1 VFPLGGGR
9 KRPPCVPPGRGKKRP
24 PCVPPGRGKSD
35 ELINY
40 NMTREKLRIGMFG
53 YGCVGQ
59 GLHDVLNSSSGF
71 KADIVRICVKDRTKK
86 RRISMDHFTFDKNDI
101 LNDDSINLVVELI
114 DDADEAFN
122 IVKTAMLKGKN
133 VVSANK
139 MMIANHFRELVD
151 LQNQC
156 GVSMLY
162 EASAGASI
170 PIIRNLEEYYDNE
183 LLYSLR
189 GILNGSTNY
198 ILTKMYNENIPYSQ
212 ALSEAI
218 EKGFAESDP
227 ALDVEGFDAKFK
239 LCIITGHAYGLFL
252 DPEMVF
258 HYGID
263 RISKFDIK
271 YAKEK
276 GYKIK
281 LVPYV
286 GKTNENTIT
295 SFVLPRFISSDK
307 YLFNV
312 DNEYNGVIT
321 EAAFADKQFF
331 SGKGAGGHPTGSA
344 VLSDISANSYGY
356 RYEYKKFQQGTVQN
370 YTRDYRIEIYLRY
383 KNERDRELFNFE
395 EISEQFSSKAYN
407 YVIGVVNLSRLYEI
421 REQLHDMD
429 VFIINTG
436 RRF

>member
-1 VFPLGGGR
+1 
-9 KRPPCVPPGRGKKRP
+9 
-24 PCVPPGRGKSD
+24 
-35 ELINY
+35 
-40 NMTREKLRIGMFG
+40 MTQEKLRIGLFG

-59 GLHDVLNSSSGF
+59 GLHDVLDSSKGF

-86 RRISMDHFTFDKNDI
+86 RRIPMSNFTFDKNDI
-101 LNDDSINLVVELI
+101 LNDTSINLVVELI
-114 DDADEAFN
+114 DDAAEAFK
-122 IVKTAMLKGKN
+122 IVSTAMKNGKN
-133 VVSANK
+133 VVTANK
-139 MMIANHFRELVD
+139 MMVANHFKELVD
-151 LQNQC
+151 MQKRYN
-156 GVSMLY
+156 VSLLY

-189 GILNGSTNY
+189 GILNGTTNF
-198 ILTKMYNENIPYSQ
+198 ILTKMYNSGIPYHE
-212 ALSEAI
+212 ALKEAQDL
-218 EKGFAESDP
+218 GFAESDP
-227 ALDVEGFDAKFK
+227 TLDVEGWDAKFK

-252 DPEMVF
+252 DPDEVF
-258 HYGID
+258 HYGIKT
-263 RISKFDIK
+263 ISKFDIQ
-271 YAKEK
+271 YAREK

-331 SGKGAGGHPTGSA
+331 SGKGAGGHATGSA

-356 RYEYKKFQQGTVQN
+356 RYEYKKFQQGTVSN
-370 YTRDYRIEIYLRY
+370 YTRDHKLEIYLRY
-383 KNERDRELFNFE
+383 KDEKDRELFGFE
-395 EISEQFSSKAYN
+395 DVSEYFSGRFFK
-407 YVIGVVNLSRLYEI
+407 YVIGVVKLERLYSL
-421 REQLHDMD
+421 REQLGNMD
-429 VFIINTG
+429 IFMVNTG
-436 RRF
+436 RKDIG

>member
-1 VFPLGGGR
+1 
-9 KRPPCVPPGRGKKRP
+9 
-24 PCVPPGRGKSD
+24 
-35 ELINY
+35 
-40 NMTREKLRIGMFG
+40 MTREKLKIGLFG

-59 GLHDVLNSSSGF
+59 GLHDVLNSSKGF
-71 KADIVRICVKDRTKK
+71 KADIVRICVKDHTKK
-86 RRISMDHFTFDKNDI
+86 RRIPMSNFTFDKNDI
-101 LNDDSINLVVELI
+101 LNDPSINLVVELI

-122 IVKTAMLKGKN
+122 IVTTAMKSGKN
-133 VVSANK
+133 VVTANK
-139 MMIANHFRELVD
+139 LMVARHFKELVD
-151 LQNQC
+151 MQ
-156 GVSMLY
+156 GKYKVSLLY

-189 GILNGSTNY
+189 GILNGTTNY
-198 ILTKMYNENIPYSQ
+198 ILTKMHNDGVPYSQ
-212 ALSEAI
+212 ALKEAQ
-218 EKGFAESDP
+218 EKGFAESNP
-227 ALDVEGFDAKFK
+227 ALDVEGLDAKYK

-252 DPEMVF
+252 VPEEVF
-258 HYGID
+258 HYGIST
-263 RISKFDIK
+263 ISKFDIQ

-307 YLFNV
+307 YLYNV

-331 SGKGAGGHPTGSA
+331 CGKGAGGHATGSA

-356 RYEYKKFQQGTVQN
+356 KYEYKKYQQGTVSN
-370 YTRDYRIEIYLRY
+370 YTRNFKLEIYLRY
-383 KNERDRELFNFE
+383 KDESDKELFGFE
-395 EISEQFSSKAYN
+395 EVTEYFSSRLYK
-407 YVIGVVNLSRLYEI
+407 YVIGIVNLERLYAL
-421 REQLHDMD
+421 REQLAGLD
-429 VFIINTG
+429 VFIVNTG
-436 RRF
+436 RRDLN

>member
-1 VFPLGGGR
+1 
-9 KRPPCVPPGRGKKRP
+9 
-24 PCVPPGRGKSD
+24 
-35 ELINY
+35 
-40 NMTREKLRIGMFG
+40 MFG

-86 RRISMDHFTFDKNDI
+86 RRIPMSNFTFERNDI
-101 LNDDSINLVVELI
+101 LNDESINLVVELI

-122 IVKTAMLKGKN
+122 IVKTAMERGKN

-139 MMIANHFRELVD
+139 RMIANHFRELVD
-151 LQNQC
+151 LQQKYK
-156 GVSMLY
+156 VSMLY

-198 ILTKMYNENIPYSQ
+198 ILTKMHNENLPYSEALDQ
-212 ALSEAI
+212 AIKL
-218 EKGFAESDP
+218 GFAESDP
-227 ALDVEGFDAKFK
+227 TLDVEGYDPKFK

-252 DPEMVF
+252 EPEEVF
-258 HYGID
+258 HYGISK
-263 RISKFDIK
+263 ISKFDIK
-271 YAKEK
+271 YSKEK
-276 GYKIK
+276 GFKIK
-281 LVPYV
+281 LVPFV

-307 YLFNV
+307 YLYNV
-312 DNEYNGVIT
+312 DNEYNGVIA

-331 SGKGAGGHPTGSA
+331 SGKGAGGHATGSA

-356 RYEYKKFQQGTVQN
+356 RYEYKKYQQGTVQN
-370 YTRDYRIEIYLRY
+370 YTRNHKLEIYLRY
-383 KNERDRELFNFE
+383 KNEKDKDLFGFE
-395 EISEQFSSKAYN
+395 EVSEYFSSKLNN
-407 YVIGVVNLSRLYEI
+407 YVIGVVNLERLYEL
-421 REQLHDMD
+421 REQLRDMD
-429 VFIINTG
+429 VFIVNTG
-436 RRF
+436 RKF

>member
-1 VFPLGGGR
+1 
-9 KRPPCVPPGRGKKRP
+9 
-24 PCVPPGRGKSD
+24 
-35 ELINY
+35 
-40 NMTREKLRIGMFG
+40 MTREKLKIGLFG

-59 GLHDVLNSSSGF
+59 GLHDVLNSSKGF

-86 RRISMDHFTFDKNDI
+86 RRIPMSNFTFNKDDI
-101 LNDDSINLVVELI
+101 LNDSSINLVVELI

-122 IVKTAMLKGKN
+122 IVTTAMKSGKN
-133 VVSANK
+133 VVTANK
-139 MMIANHFRELVD
+139 IMVAKHFKELVEM
-151 LQNQC
+151 Q
-156 GVSMLY
+156 GKYKVSLLY

-183 LLYSLR
+183 LLHSLR
-189 GILNGSTNY
+189 GILNGTTNY
-198 ILTKMYNENIPYSQ
+198 ILTKMHNDGIPYAE
-212 ALSEAI
+212 ALKEAQ

-227 ALDVEGFDAKFK
+227 ALDVEGWDAKYK

-252 DPEMVF
+252 EPEEVF
-258 HYGID
+258 HYGINA
-263 RISKFDIK
+263 ISKFDIQ

-276 GYKIK
+276 GLKIK

-307 YLFNV
+307 YLYNV

-331 SGKGAGGHPTGSA
+331 SGKGAGGHATGSA

-356 RYEYKKFQQGTVQN
+356 RYEYKKYQQGTVSN
-370 YTRDYRIEIYLRY
+370 YTRNFKLEIYLRY
-383 KNERDRELFNFE
+383 RNEKDKELFGFE
-395 EISEQFSSKAYN
+395 EVSEYFSGRLYKYA
-407 YVIGVVNLSRLYEI
+407 IGVVNLEKLYAL
-421 REQLHDMD
+421 REQLTSLD
-429 VFIINTG
+429 VFIVNTG
-436 RRF
+436 RRGLN

>member
-1 VFPLGGGR
+1 
-9 KRPPCVPPGRGKKRP
+9 
-24 PCVPPGRGKSD
+24 
-35 ELINY
+35 
-40 NMTREKLRIGMFG
+40 MTSEKLRIGMFG

-59 GLHDVLNSSSGF
+59 GLHDVLNSSKGF
-71 KADIVRICVKDRTKK
+71 KADIVKICVKDRTKK
-86 RRISMDHFTFDKNDI
+86 RRIPMEYFTYEKNDI
-101 LNDDSINLVVELI
+101 LEDPSINLIVELI
-114 DDADEAFN
+114 DDADAAYE
-122 IVKTAMLKGKN
+122 IVSTAMKNGKN
-133 VVSANK
+133 VVTANK
-139 MMIANHFRELVD
+139 VMVASHFKELVEM
-151 LQNQC
+151 QEKYS
-156 GVSMLY
+156 VSLLY

-189 GILNGSTNY
+189 GILNGTTNY
-198 ILTKMYNENIPYSQ
+198 VLTLMHNQGIDYNI
-212 ALSEAI
+212 ALNEAR
-218 EKGFAESDP
+218 ERGFAESDP
-227 ALDVEGFDAKFK
+227 TLDVEGWDAKYK

-252 DPEMVF
+252 EPEEVF
-258 HYGID
+258 HYGISH
-263 RISKFDIK
+263 ISRFDIQ

-276 GYKIK
+276 GVKIK

-307 YLFNV
+307 YLYNV

-331 SGKGAGGHPTGSA
+331 SGKGAGGHATGSA

-356 RYEYKKFQQGTVQN
+356 KYEYKKFQQGTVSN

-383 KNERDRELFNFE
+383 RDEKDRELFGFE
-395 EISEQFSSKAYN
+395 EVSEYFSGKFYKYA
-407 YVIGVVNLSRLYEI
+407 IGVVNLKRLYELQ
-421 REQLHDMD
+421 EQLRSMD

-436 RRF
+436 RKGIN

>member
-1 VFPLGGGR
+1 
-9 KRPPCVPPGRGKKRP
+9 
-24 PCVPPGRGKSD
+24 
-35 ELINY
+35 
-40 NMTREKLRIGMFG
+40 MTREKLRIGMFG

-59 GLHDVLNSSSGF
+59 GLHDVLNSSNGF

-86 RRISMDHFTFDKNDI
+86 RRIPMEYFTYEKEDI
-101 LNDDSINLVVELI
+101 LNDPSINLVVELI
-114 DDADEAFN
+114 DDADAAFE
-122 IVKTAMLKGKN
+122 IVTTAMKNGKN

-139 MMIANHFRELVD
+139 VMIANHFRELVE
-151 LQNQC
+151 LQEKYN
-156 GVSMLY
+156 VSLLY

-189 GILNGSTNY
+189 GILNGTTNY
-198 ILTKMYNENIPYSQ
+198 VLTLMHNQGIDYNI
-212 ALSEAI
+212 ALNEAR

-227 ALDVEGFDAKFK
+227 TLDVEGWDAKYK

-252 DPEMVF
+252 DPGEVF
-258 HYGID
+258 HYGISN
-263 RISKFDIK
+263 ISKFDIQ

-276 GYKIK
+276 GLKIK

-286 GKTNENTIT
+286 GKTNVNTIT

-307 YLFNV
+307 YLYNV

-331 SGKGAGGHPTGSA
+331 SGKGAGGHATGSA

-356 RYEYKKFQQGTVQN
+356 KYEYKKYQQGTVSN
-370 YTRDYRIEIYLRY
+370 YTRDYRLEIYLRY
-383 KNERDRELFNFE
+383 KDENDRELFGFE
-395 EISEQFSSKAYN
+395 EVSEYFSGKLYKYA
-407 YVIGVVNLSRLYEI
+407 IGIVNLKRLYEL
-421 REQLHDMD
+421 REQLQSMD
-429 VFIINTG
+429 VFIVNTG
-436 RRF
+436 RKGIN